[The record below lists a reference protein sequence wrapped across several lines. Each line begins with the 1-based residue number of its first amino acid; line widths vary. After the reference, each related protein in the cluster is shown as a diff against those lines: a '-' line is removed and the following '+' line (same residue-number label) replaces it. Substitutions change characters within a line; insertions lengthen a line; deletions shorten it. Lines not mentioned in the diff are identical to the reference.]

1 MDGLCNTSQT
11 LCTRC
16 QVNPRLPKQ
25 RWCRE
30 CLTATQ
36 RARRAVQHVTQAEDT
51 STPVTHAET
60 QAMPCVTPGAIG
72 TAVGMTHAQRQALA
86 AYWHAVNEYEA
97 RRMIKPGAPLMD
109 RTGILVPLA
118 LRVEHARQ
126 WLAILGIN
134 PEALEGWEPYGDDP

>member
-30 CLTATQ
+30 CLTTAQ
-36 RARRAVQHVTQAEDT
+36 RLRRAAQHVAQSEDS

-60 QAMPCVTPGAIG
+60 QAMPGVTQEPRQP
-72 TAVGMTHAQRQALA
+72 AVAPDAAHVLQQYRALA
-86 AYWHAVNEYEA
+86 AECERLRTQDWSRSPYS
-97 RRMIKPGAPLMD
+97 PGVVYDPLVRQLD
-109 RTGILVPLA
+109 A
-118 LRVEHARQ
+118 LRQRCQE
-126 WLAILGIN
+126 LGL
-134 PEALEGWEPYGDDP
+134 PPALLKE